1 MRTERELNIFQRN
14 NRSREGEN
22 PASRTSF
29 NHAGESHVHAVTK
42 VRILPPALFVIQ
54 LKRPLTFSTKS
65 IIEGRQSKVKKRR

>member
-22 PASRTSF
+22 PASRISF

-42 VRILPPALFVIQ
+42 VRIQV
-54 LKRPLTFSTKS
+54 TFSQMAS
-65 IIEGRQSKVKKRR
+65 YFIPN